1 MIEKS
6 NIYELKTLIEDRA
19 VDAAIDEQNEKA
31 LKMYAGDFKR
41 FTLYCE
47 QTNRSLTF
55 ESLEKYL
62 YKTIVEDR
70 LKLSTFNRRAAAVS
84 YYLKNKFHFEVSS
97 EQNKRIML
105 IRKMYDDEENIE
117 LKLMKGQK
125 SKNKV
130 EVIDEINRL
139 EPRAKAIALVNLV
152 TACRPSEMVR
162 IKFKHIDLDNSEID
176 IYMKKQ
182 KTWITK
188 RITLQV
194 VNALKEYRGLYDL
207 KEDDYLVGHVDKHNN
222 YKSSQI
228 SETAYR
234 KAIQKWL
241 KFAPYTLRKTQISAM
256 HLAGADLA
264 TIAKQS
270 GHKSLQTINEHYL
283 DVSKNSIDKYL

>member
-6 NIYELKTLIEDRA
+6 NVYELKTLIEDRA
-19 VDAAIDEQNEKA
+19 IDAAIDEQNEKA
-31 LKMYAGDFKR
+31 LKMYDGDFKR
-41 FTLYCE
+41 FKIYCE
-47 QTNRSLTF
+47 KSNRLVNF
-55 ESLEKYL
+55 DSLEKYL
-62 YKTIVEDR
+62 YKTIIEDR
-70 LKLSTFNRRAAAVS
+70 LKLATFNRRSAAIS
-84 YYLKNKFHFEVSS
+84 YYLKNKLQLEISS
-97 EQNKRIML
+97 EQNKRIKL
-105 IRKMYDDEENIE
+105 IRKMYDNVENVE
-117 LKLMKGQK
+117 LKLTKGQK
-125 SKNKV
+125 SKNKS
-130 EVIDEINRL
+130 EVIDEINKL
-139 EPRAKAIALVNLV
+139 DPRAKAIALVNLV

-162 IKFKHIDLDNSEID
+162 IKLKHIDFENSEIN

-194 VNALKEYRGLYDL
+194 VNALKEYQNLYDL
-207 KEDDYLVGHVDKHNN
+207 KEEDYLVGHVDKHNN

-228 SETAYR
+228 SEAAYR